1 MSVKFFLK
9 NTKIVSTFG
18 PAITSDLNLKGAAT
32 PDPKLVDRVRAIIA
46 EMVKA
51 GINCV
56 RYNFS
61 HGALDEN
68 STRLEMIH
76 RVEREFISGQK
87 GERRY
92 IRALSM
98 MADTKGPEIRVFD
111 MGAGVSYDKGQEVIV
126 DCLEKK
132 QGSLEGFSVVD
143 ATGKYNMANDCVV
156 GNSILV
162 EDGKLRLNIV
172 SVDKASGKVGAVVMN
187 NHFLKTN
194 KRINL
199 PGANYSMDFLSDKD
213 VSDIKYSIDNGF
225 EYVALSFVN
234 SKRDV
239 YAVKDLIA
247 EYCKEKGIPN
257 LMKVYSKIETTQ
269 SCKNIDEII
278 EASDG
283 IMIAR
288 GDLGLEVPYFEVP
301 FWTKQIIHK
310 CRVVKKPVITATQ
323 MLDSLER
330 NVVATRAEVSDV
342 YRAAELGSDCTM
354 LSGETAQGQFP
365 VLSVDTMTN
374 IVFESEKHINSAKFL
389 DQFYAETFS
398 NLDSGVQTQISRLR
412 EALEKH
418 SNTNVI
424 LMKGEGVSV
433 EFLKSISSMRLK
445 SPVFLFQ
452 TVDNVEKCCREPKW
466 NCGNYVKMK
475 EAMALSL
482 FRGINV
488 IFVDGKFEGVTCPDM
503 FRECFEAYIDD
514 CCPECC
520 AKNMLCLEEMS
531 SEWKFVN

>member
-18 PAITSDLNLKGAAT
+18 PAVTFDLNLRASYS
-32 PDPKLVDRVRAIIA
+32 PDSRLVDKVH
-46 EMVKA
+46 EMISNMIGA

-61 HGALDEN
+61 HGSVEEN

-76 RVEREFISGQK
+76 RVMKDFILKQK

-92 IRALSM
+92 IKPIVM
-98 MADTKGPEIRVFD
+98 MADTKGPEIRVCD
-111 MGAGVSYDKGQEVIV
+111 MGAGVSYLKGQEIII

-132 QGSLEGFSVVD
+132 QGSTDGFSVID
-143 ATGKYNMANDCVV
+143 ATGKYNMANDCVA

-162 EDGKLRLNIV
+162 EDGKLRLNILE
-172 SVDKASGKVGAVVMN
+172 VDKAAGKISAMVMN

-199 PGANYSMDFLSDKD
+199 PGADYSMDFLSNKD
-213 VSDIKYSIDNGF
+213 VDDIKYAIDNGF

-234 SKRDV
+234 GAKNINDVRQLIDSHCRD
-239 YAVKDLIA
+239 KN
-247 EYCKEKGIPN
+247 IPN
-257 LMKVYSKIETTQ
+257 IMKVYSKIETTQ

-301 FWTKQIIHK
+301 YWTKQIIYK
-310 CRVVKKPVITATQ
+310 CKVVQKPVITATQ

-365 VLSVDTMTN
+365 ILAVETMTN
-374 IVFESEKHINSAKFL
+374 IVFESEKHFNEVKFV
-389 DQFYAETFS
+389 DQFYGEVF
-398 NLDSGVQTQISRLR
+398 SRLDTTIQDQIA
-412 EALEKH
+412 ALRSALAKH
-418 SNTNVI
+418 SKVNVI
-424 LMKGEGVSV
+424 LMKGDSFSP
-433 EFLKSISSMRLK
+433 EFLISVSSMKLK
-445 SPVFLFQ
+445 SP
-452 TVDNVEKCCREPKW
+452 
-466 NCGNYVKMK
+466 
-475 EAMALSL
+475 
-482 FRGINV
+482 
-488 IFVDGKFEGVTCPDM
+488 IF
-503 FRECFEAYIDD
+503 
-514 CCPECC
+514 
-520 AKNMLCLEEMS
+520 
-531 SEWKFVN
+531 